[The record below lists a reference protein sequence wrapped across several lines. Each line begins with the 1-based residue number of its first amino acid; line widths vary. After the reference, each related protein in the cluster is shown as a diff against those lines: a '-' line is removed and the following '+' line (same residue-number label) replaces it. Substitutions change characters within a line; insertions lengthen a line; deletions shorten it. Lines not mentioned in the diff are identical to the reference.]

1 MQDPRH
7 VVEGREHDQEILGG
21 GGGEAP
27 DSNTGGCDGV
37 ICF

>member
-21 GGGEAP
+21 GGKLLIVTLEGAM
-27 DSNTGGCDGV
+27 V
-37 ICF
+37 

>member
-21 GGGEAP
+21 GGGELLIVTLEGAM
-27 DSNTGGCDGV
+27 V
-37 ICF
+37 

>member
-21 GGGEAP
+21 GGGGKLLLV
-27 DSNTGGCDGV
+27 TLGGSMV
-37 ICF
+37 